1 MDWKGIV
8 DKVKE
13 KCPKVKVPYVRSD
26 AQSGEIAVSKHKL
39 QKATLDGLLALKLEH
54 EGHEFVFRQL
64 DGEDLEKFWGD
75 HGGHYQYCIKPKMRT
90 AKKFATQLRQKKSKA
105 KAEKAKAQYEI
116 AGVIYADINKVKSK
130 ARAILNLKKDGEA
143 LTGNDEEFMKQL
155 IKQHEKHGLKMKNF
169 VKFEVGQHP
178 EHEKTRCFFVVRKDD
193 TKEDFSVSK
202 CIRNLE
208 AAT

>member
-1 MDWKGIV
+1 MDGI
-8 DKVKE
+8 
-13 KCPKVKVPYVRSD
+13 
-26 AQSGEIAVSKHKL
+26 
-39 QKATLDGLLALKLEH
+39 LALKLEH
-54 EGHEFVFRQL
+54 EGVEFTFRQL

-75 HGGHYQYCIKPKMRT
+75 HGGHYQYCIKPKMRN
-90 AKKFATQLRQKKSKA
+90 AKKVATQIRQKKSKE

-130 ARAILNLKKDGEA
+130 ARAILNLKKDGEK

-155 IKQHEKHGLKMKNF
+155 IKQHEKHGLKMKDF
-169 VKFEVGQHP
+169 DAFEVGQHP
-178 EHEKTRCFFVVRKDD
+178 EHEKTRCFFVVRKDG